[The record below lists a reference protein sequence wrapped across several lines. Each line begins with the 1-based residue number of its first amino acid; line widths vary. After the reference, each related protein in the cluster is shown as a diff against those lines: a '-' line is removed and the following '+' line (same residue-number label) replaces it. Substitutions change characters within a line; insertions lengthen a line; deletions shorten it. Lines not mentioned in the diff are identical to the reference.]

1 MKNNRNVI
9 LFDLD
14 STLLQVNQDLL
25 LHEYFKLVDNYSKTL
40 NFDNKDFINIFI
52 KSAYNIVKNDG
63 TETNYSRFWKQID
76 LIYGNDTRNYL
87 EDSFALFYEKEFPKL
102 EKLINK
108 SMIPSTLVKELKQ
121 KGYKLFLATNPL
133 YPRAATLERMRWAGL
148 KEEDFIDITTYENC
162 TFCKPRKEYF
172 IELLNKHNINE
183 EECIMVGNDLDD
195 DFIDLPNGI
204 SKILITDYI
213 INTNNKPIDMPH
225 FKLSEFLDYTRKN
238 F

>member
-1 MKNNRNVI
+1 
-9 LFDLD
+9 
-14 STLLQVNQDLL
+14 
-25 LHEYFKLVDNYSKTL
+25 
-40 NFDNKDFINIFI
+40 
-52 KSAYNIVKNDG
+52 
-63 TETNYSRFWKQID
+63 
-76 LIYGNDTRNYL
+76 
-87 EDSFALFYEKEFPKL
+87 
-102 EKLINK
+102 
-108 SMIPSTLVKELKQ
+108 
-121 KGYKLFLATNPL
+121 
-133 YPRAATLERMRWAGL
+133 MRWAGL